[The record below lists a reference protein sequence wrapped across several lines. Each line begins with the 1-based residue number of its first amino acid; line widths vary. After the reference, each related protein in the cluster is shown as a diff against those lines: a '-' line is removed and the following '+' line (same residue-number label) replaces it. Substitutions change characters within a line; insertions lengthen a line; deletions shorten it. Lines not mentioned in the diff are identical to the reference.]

1 MWLYW
6 PSWPLVHLAI
16 RLAADEEE
24 EVGDLVSASIDAIN
38 LQSANERD
46 GIFGDEMDGM
56 DI

>member
-1 MWLYW
+1 M
-6 PSWPLVHLAI
+6 I